1 MGAKGGG
8 QMLNKAKMVTG
19 IRTGWHRD
27 ENCSKSVDSVV
38 QKVRLSSPPIFEIN
52 SVNFSVL
59 KSWRIYGS
67 ISSYFFVEKTNMKNI
82 EIKRKKK

>member
-1 MGAKGGG
+1 
-8 QMLNKAKMVTG
+8 MLNKAKMVTG

-52 SVNFSVL
+52 SVNCNIL

-67 ISSYFFVEKTNMKNI
+67 ISSYFLVEKTNMKNI
-82 EIKRKKK
+82 EINWKKQ